1 MTDPASGGTTTT
13 ARQSGLACVV
23 RDGIRWR
30 AHCTCGELPERSRI
44 LKAAAIQDAQGH
56 AASAGCDLSWPLVLA
71 HHGL

>member
-1 MTDPASGGTTTT
+1 MTDPQTGGTTVR
-13 ARQSGLACVV
+13 AAQPGQACVV

-30 AHCTCGELPERSRI
+30 AHCTCGVLAERSRI

-56 AASAGCDLSWPLVLA
+56 AVNAGCDLSWPLVVS